1 MTDKPPTTTYRCAV
15 IGNPIAH
22 SRSPDIH
29 AAFAQARGINLQYDR
44 ILAEAGNFAAIVTQF
59 FADGGRGLN
68 ITLPYKETAYR
79 LCEQTSADA
88 RLAEAV
94 NTLWQENGKLCGD
107 NTDGRGL
114 RHALEHEHAY
124 PLAGKHILI
133 LGAGG
138 AARGVIAPL
147 CAARPASLHIANRTA
162 AKAAAIIA
170 AQQPHTTVPLTAGS
184 RLRPHH
190 QRHLDRPN
198 RPTARPACQ
207 PRPLQQPRL
216 RHAIWQ
222 KHAIPR
228 LGGST
233 TNHRAR
239 RLQHARRPSPP
250 LLPTMVPA
258 MNTDLL
264 KNYRD
269 PVLELQPFAHP
280 GAIHENH
287 DGSITLTPGFP
298 AASEEARW
306 RSGLQALGIDT
317 AKLRFDYTIESQNV
331 QSGLK
336 PYPGVKNIIA
346 VASGK
351 GGVGKSTLSVNLAIA
366 LSQLGAATG
375 LLDADIYGPSQARM
389 LGGATRPESTDAGKT
404 LTTSSSTCRP
414 APATPSSPSPNK
426 SRWQARSSS
435 PPRRTSPCW
444 TRKKPKPC
452 STKSPCRCW
461 DSSKT

>member
-1 MTDKPPTTTYRCAV
+1 MTDKPPTTAYRCAV

-29 AAFAQARGINLQYDR
+29 AAFAQARGINLRYDR
-44 ILAEAGNFAAIVTQF
+44 ILAEAENFAAIVAQF

-184 RLRPHH
+184 LEDLSTAPAYDLIINATSAAFSQEPLSRLRERGRGEGISRSEITDNNKNMGNNVSFTLPDNIAHP
-190 QRHLDRPN
+190 QTRAYDMTYGRDTPFLDWARKRHL
-198 RPTARPACQ
+198 TA
-207 PRPLQQPRL
+207 
-216 RHAIWQ
+216 
-222 KHAIPR
+222 
-228 LGGST
+228 
-233 TNHRAR
+233 
-239 RLQHARRPSPP
+239 
-250 LLPTMVPA
+250 
-258 MNTDLL
+258 
-264 KNYRD
+264 
-269 PVLELQPFAHP
+269 
-280 GAIHENH
+280 H
-287 DGSITLTPGFP
+287 DGSTM
-298 AASEEARW
+298 
-306 RSGLQALGIDT
+306 LQAQ
-317 AKLRFDYTIESQNV
+317 AW
-331 QSGLK
+331 
-336 PYPGVKNIIA
+336 
-346 VASGK
+346 
-351 GGVGKSTLSVNLAIA
+351 LSF
-366 LSQLGAATG
+366 QQWFPT
-375 LLDADIYGPSQARM
+375 
-389 LGGATRPESTDAGKT
+389 
-404 LTTSSSTCRP
+404 
-414 APATPSSPSPNK
+414 
-426 SRWQARSSS
+426 
-435 PPRRTSPCW
+435 
-444 TRKKPKPC
+444 
-452 STKSPCRCW
+452 
-461 DSSKT
+461 

>member
-44 ILAEAGNFAAIVTQF
+44 ILAEAGNFAAIVAQF

-124 PLAGKHILI
+124 PLADKHILI

-184 RLRPHH
+184 LED
-190 QRHLDRPN
+190 L
-198 RPTARPACQ
+198 APAYDLIINATSTGLTDQ
-207 PRPLQQPRL
+207 PLALPANLA
-216 RHAIWQ
+216 H
-222 KHAIPR
+222 
-228 LGGST
+228 S
-233 TNHRAR
+233 NSRAYDM
-239 RLQHARRPSPP
+239 Q
-250 LLPTMVPA
+250 
-258 MNTDLL
+258 
-264 KNYRD
+264 Y
-269 PVLELQPFAHP
+269 
-280 GAIHENH
+280 
-287 DGSITLTPGFP
+287 
-298 AASEEARW
+298 
-306 RSGLQALGIDT
+306 
-317 AKLRFDYTIESQNV
+317 
-331 QSGLK
+331 
-336 PYPGVKNIIA
+336 
-346 VASGK
+346 
-351 GGVGKSTLSVNLAIA
+351 GKSTPFLAW
-366 LSQLGAATG
+366 AAAQQITAHDG
-375 LLDADIYGPSQARM
+375 YSMLVAQAR
-389 LGGATRPESTDAGKT
+389 LSFQQWFP
-404 LTTSSSTCRP
+404 L
-414 APATPSSPSPNK
+414 
-426 SRWQARSSS
+426 
-435 PPRRTSPCW
+435 
-444 TRKKPKPC
+444 
-452 STKSPCRCW
+452 
-461 DSSKT
+461 